1 MTANVPVCVAINTEN
16 KFFCLAAIHDASLLN
31 TVVVNFFS
39 FNKEGQVSLM
49 PKIEFV
55 SACTIVLEALF
66 IFPLTPLLG
75 FPTQHV
81 LFLRCFEL
89 V

>member
-1 MTANVPVCVAINTEN
+1 MTANVPVSVAINTEN

-31 TVVVNFFS
+31 TVVVNVFY
-39 FNKEGQVSLM
+39 NEGQVSLM
-49 PKIEFV
+49 PKVEFV
-55 SACTIVLEALF
+55 RACTMVLEDHF
-66 IFPLTPLLG
+66 IFPLTPPRG
-75 FPTQHV
+75 FPTQNV